1 MNISTI
7 QVNFKFFASLLL
19 VFSLSGCM
27 QPKNI
32 YEPAP
37 LTEMSQ
43 MQWRSLQTR
52 EFNATSDITIHK
64 AIVTAFQD
72 EGFIVTSYNKDI
84 GLITGAV
91 EYNQVDEATRKWRTG
106 NLQNGWQ
113 TIKKIE
119 ASATISLIKNE
130 MYSVRIN
137 LVQKGI
143 SDTGGVLWSQPI
155 AEPQVY
161 SNLFSKIEKS
171 VFLQKEKL

>member
-1 MNISTI
+1 MNTSTI
-7 QVNFKFFASLLL
+7 RASFKFISLTALALLL
-19 VFSLSGCM
+19 AGCM

-37 LTEMSQ
+37 LSEMSQ

-52 EFNATSDITIHK
+52 EFESKSEIGLHK
-64 AIVTAFQD
+64 AIVTTFQD
-72 EGFIVTSYNKDI
+72 EGFIVTSYNKEI

-91 EYNQVDEATRKWRTG
+91 EYNQLDEATRKWRTS

-113 TIKKIE
+113 TVRKVE
-119 ASATISLIKNE
+119 ASA
-130 MYSVRIN
+130 SVSMVKDNLYRVRVN
-137 LVQKGI
+137 LVQKGV
-143 SDTGGVLWSQPI
+143 SDTGGVLWSQPVSE
-155 AEPQVY
+155 AQVY